1 MRINT
6 NINSMRTQEYMRQ
19 NQAKMSNAM
28 DRLSSGKRI
37 NNASDDAAG
46 LAIATRMR
54 ARESGLSVAA
64 DNTQNGMSLI
74 RTADSAMNSVSNI
87 LLRMRDIANQSANG
101 TNTDKNQVALQKEFA
116 ALKEQITYIAD
127 NTQFNDK
134 NLLNGDQTIN
144 IQTLDSHDSTK
155 QIGIDLKSATL
166 NALGIKDLTVGAVG
180 STEAK
185 NYVDAKDALAKNV
198 AATEFITAKTALDG
212 DTVAKAYVE
221 AKTALDGDTVAK
233 AYVEAKTAME
243 DNAVAKAY
251 VEAKTAFDA
260 ADPAV
265 QSLVTDYENAK
276 KLSDAAPGDTN
287 LEADTLQ
294 AKQKMDA
301 EAAAKNYYEAKTAL
315 ASAEKATKDIVSTYD
330 AKLAAFNAAN
340 QTTKDIVSTYD
351 AKLAAFNAANQT
363 TKDIATTYG
372 DKLTALNDDAK
383 KAISDLD
390 KAKAAFD
397 ENPAAKELVKT
408 MDDAKQAATQNN
420 TANAY
425 LVAKAAA
432 EAAPTDADKQAALE
446 NATKALEKD
455 DTAKGLVKTY
465 ENAKEAL
472 NPANAMPLDAVKQ
485 IDAALKTVA
494 DNRATLGATL
504 NRLDF
509 NVNNLKSQ
517 SSAMAAS
524 ASQIEDADMAK
535 EMSEMTKF
543 KILNEAGI
551 SMLSQA
557 NQTPQMV
564 SKLLQ

>member
-54 ARESGLSVAA
+54 ARESGLGVAA

-101 TNTDKNQVALQKEFA
+101 TNTNDNKSALQKEFA
-116 ALKEQITYIAD
+116 ELQKQITYIAD

-134 NLLNGDQTIN
+134 NLLKSDNVIN
-144 IQTLDSHDSTK
+144 IQTLDSSNGQQ
-155 QIGIDLKSATL
+155 QIGINLKGVTL
-166 NALGIKDLTVGAVG
+166 EKLGINSIGIGNVPVKKDDVTSFTTKVGQLS
-180 STEAK
+180 STSNASDISALKEDFNK
-185 NYVDAKDALAKNV
+185 IKDGLA
-198 AATEFITAKTALDG
+198 AG
-212 DTVAKAYVE
+212 D
-221 AKTALDGDTVAK
+221 
-233 AYVEAKTAME
+233 
-243 DNAVAKAY
+243 
-251 VEAKTAFDA
+251 
-260 ADPAV
+260 
-265 QSLVTDYENAK
+265 AK
-276 KLSDAAPGDTN
+276 KLEDAINAFDPSADVTAKGKAATAIQDAKGAVALPKGTVEIKQEDIDGLKSKIGALTENSTKNTEIKEIKEHLTN
-287 LEADTLQ
+287 LKDGLSSS
-294 AKQKMDA
+294 D
-301 EAAAKNYYEAKTAL
+301 Y
-315 ASAEKATKDIVSTYD
+315 TK
-330 AKLAAFNAAN
+330 LE
-340 QTTKDIVSTYD
+340 
-351 AKLAAFNAANQT
+351 
-363 TKDIATTYG
+363 
-372 DKLTALNDDAK
+372 TALNSFVEGKGTPADAK
-383 KAISDLD
+383 IPEITQALGAITLPKAGTINL
-390 KAKAAFD
+390 
-397 ENPAAKELVKT
+397 
-408 MDDAKQAATQNN
+408 
-420 TANAY
+420 
-425 LVAKAAA
+425 
-432 EAAPTDADKQAALE
+432 DADKADALGAIAAID
-446 NATKALEKD
+446 KAL
-455 DTAKGLVKTY
+455 T
-465 ENAKEAL
+465 
-472 NPANAMPLDAVKQ
+472 
-485 IDAALKTVA
+485 TVA
-494 DNRATLGATL
+494 DNRANLGATL

-517 SSAMAAS
+517 QSAMASS

>member
-54 ARESGLSVAA
+54 ARESGLGVAA

-101 TNTDKNQVALQKEFA
+101 TNTDSNKAALQKEFGE
-116 ALKEQITYIAD
+116 LQKQITYIAD

-134 NLLNGDQTIN
+134 NLLKENQTIN
-144 IQTLDSHDSTK
+144 IQTLDSDSSSK
-155 QIGIDLKSATL
+155 QIGIDLKAVTL
-166 NALGIKDLTVGAVG
+166 DKLGIKDLAIGNSSNAAG
-180 STEAK
+180 DLKAAREAL
-185 NYVDAKDALAKNV
+185 DALNQPG
-198 AATEFITAKTALDG
+198 FITASDRDNKVATAKEAFDKVKDLFGSDEQDDINDAFNAYATTKSDAKAKDIYTALKADTLKTKNEKAFEAATTAFSNLSG
-212 DTVAKAYVE
+212 ATDTVYDTDGTHPGLVNTAKDQFDAIKDTLSKEDTQKLEDAFKAYNEDPSAAKAKAIGQAFTGMKMAENTKVD
-221 AKTALDGDTVAK
+221 ALD
-233 AYVEAKTAME
+233 
-243 DNAVAKAY
+243 AVAK
-251 VEAKTAFDA
+251 
-260 ADPAV
+260 
-265 QSLVTDYENAK
+265 
-276 KLSDAAPGDTN
+276 
-287 LEADTLQ
+287 
-294 AKQKMDA
+294 
-301 EAAAKNYYEAKTAL
+301 
-315 ASAEKATKDIVSTYD
+315 
-330 AKLAAFNAAN
+330 
-340 QTTKDIVSTYD
+340 
-351 AKLAAFNAANQT
+351 
-363 TKDIATTYG
+363 
-372 DKLTALNDDAK
+372 
-383 KAISDLD
+383 
-390 KAKAAFD
+390 
-397 ENPAAKELVKT
+397 
-408 MDDAKQAATQNN
+408 
-420 TANAY
+420 
-425 LVAKAAA
+425 
-432 EAAPTDADKQAALE
+432 
-446 NATKALEKD
+446 
-455 DTAKGLVKTY
+455 
-465 ENAKEAL
+465 
-472 NPANAMPLDAVKQ
+472 

-517 SSAMAAS
+517 SSAMASA

>member
-54 ARESGLSVAA
+54 SRESGLGVAA

-74 RTADSAMNSVSNI
+74 RTADSALNSVSNI

-116 ALKEQITYIAD
+116 ELQKQITYIAD

-134 NLLNGDQTIN
+134 NLLKNDQTIN
-144 IQTLDSHDSTK
+144 IQTLDSSDQSK
-155 QIGIDLKSATL
+155 QIGISLKGITLDKLGIDSTAIGADNSNTVNLKEAKAAFSKLNNSAADADTLKEDVAAAKVAFSKVKDLFDKDTVSRPVEDAFDAFDNAPANEKVAKATLIFDALNNKKTITETNLQEATNQITDLKNADGDDLT
-166 NALGIKDLTVGAVG
+166 ALGNQVK
-180 STEAK
+180 
-185 NYVDAKDALAKNV
+185 DAKDAFDKV
-198 AATEFITAKTALDG
+198 KEFYSAEDVQKMNDLFGGFDKTDKASGERTAKAI
-212 DTVAKAYVE
+212 E
-221 AKTALDGDTVAK
+221 A
-233 AYVEAKTAME
+233 
-243 DNAVAKAY
+243 
-251 VEAKTAFDA
+251 AFSKMNQLA
-260 ADPAV
+260 TP
-265 QSLVTDYENAK
+265 K
-276 KLSDAAPGDTN
+276 SDA
-287 LEADTLQ
+287 
-294 AKQKMDA
+294 
-301 EAAAKNYYEAKTAL
+301 
-315 ASAEKATKDIVSTYD
+315 
-330 AKLAAFNAAN
+330 LAA
-340 QTTKDIVSTYD
+340 V
-351 AKLAAFNAANQT
+351 
-363 TKDIATTYG
+363 
-372 DKLTALNDDAK
+372 DKIDE
-383 KAISDLD
+383 AI
-390 KAKAAFD
+390 K
-397 ENPAAKELVKT
+397 
-408 MDDAKQAATQNN
+408 M
-420 TANAY
+420 
-425 LVAKAAA
+425 
-432 EAAPTDADKQAALE
+432 
-446 NATKALEKD
+446 
-455 DTAKGLVKTY
+455 
-465 ENAKEAL
+465 
-472 NPANAMPLDAVKQ
+472 
-485 IDAALKTVA
+485 VA

-517 SSAMAAS
+517 ASSMASA